1 MQANSDFTL
10 LYPTEVE
17 WGSFFGQR
25 PMVPFAGEV
34 VEYLNALSGRLL
46 HDREAKWYPDV
57 VTFAFFCRKGNVTR
71 LAEEYATGERR
82 LGRGV
87 AFHIAPS
94 NVPINFGY
102 SLVAGLLAGN
112 VNVVRVSSK
121 EFPQVDL
128 IVRHMAQL
136 LPEYP
141 VVGGRIA
148 LVRYDR
154 TSEATAFFSSQCNVR
169 VIWGG
174 DATIATIRK
183 QEIPPRAFDVC
194 FADRYSLAVLRSS
207 EVLKLDEAGLAKLAE
222 AFYNDTYLFDQNA
235 CSAPHL
241 VCWLGD
247 SAAEAKDRFWTAV
260 HRLAARK
267 YALQPVLSVDKLTA
281 FYRQAVAMDSLRV
294 AMPDNLVV
302 RTELAALPKD
312 IDAFRCAGGYFS
324 EYTLQGLDELAG
336 IVNTKYQTLA
346 HFGLSAQELEDFV
359 LGNRL
364 TGLDRLVPI
373 GDTTAFSLTWDGWDL
388 VRTLSRRVTVRG

>member
-1 MQANSDFTL
+1 
-10 LYPTEVE
+10 
-17 WGSFFGQR
+17 
-25 PMVPFAGEV
+25 
-34 VEYLNALSGRLL
+34 
-46 HDREAKWYPDV
+46 
-57 VTFAFFCRKGNVTR
+57 
-71 LAEEYATGERR
+71 
-82 LGRGV
+82 
-87 AFHIAPS
+87 
-94 NVPINFGY
+94 
-102 SLVAGLLAGN
+102 
-112 VNVVRVSSK
+112 
-121 EFPQVDL
+121 
-128 IVRHMAQL
+128 MAQL

-207 EVLKLDEAGLAKLAE
+207 EVLKLDGAGLAKLAE